1 MEDLGH
7 LNLAVETKSNDSGW
21 KKHAQR
27 NAWRTF
33 RRYGIGWK
41 VPLSVFHFTGSE
53 GEVLEIP
60 YIAPKDILQF
70 LLKQHPDILFGEV
83 RSGPGY
89 ALQLKEFWAAYQQQ
103 HEGHQIFDSE
113 SGLDTAYT
121 LPLLVHGDE
130 GRGKRRTNT
139 FILFLETPFGLGEP
153 LSSAS
158 SRKRKRRDQSGCAP
172 PQKHLEKFKQGRN
185 VEQPTWYKS
194 VLGMRTNTK
203 GNCFLQRWPLV
214 VVPGV
219 VYKAHPTLLYEIH
232 KLVGLQLKAL
242 YYEGFHGPNGRSFF
256 GSIIGI
262 KGDMKYHTQ
271 VGKLTRSYEHQGVI
285 RDLPCCHECL
295 GGTPTIPWED
305 CSERP
310 IWEASMFTTR
320 PWDDA
325 ASPPLLSVPFDRGA
339 PEEIFRKDPF
349 HIGKVGVMRDVIG
362 SILFWCVELGY
373 FGQGD
378 VPTKLQS
385 AHGSFRLYCHS
396 TGQHPSLRSFTKA
409 LFMYKSRKSFPWS
422 NTKGSD
428 SVLLLK
434 WIRVSLKGFIQDPT
448 QDVHLEV
455 LELMH
460 STVSAALSYYN
471 GLYSHG
477 LFLSRPCAVDLYLNG
492 RRFIAGFNLL
502 AQKFLGQRNLFAV
515 KPKLH
520 MWVHCLVEIRQALE
534 RGSFVVSNPLTYN
547 CEGNEDAIGR
557 ISRLSRRLDSRGVSS
572 RTLQCSLV
580 QAHLAHRRF
589 KGIG

>member
-1 MEDLGH
+1 MDQ
-7 LNLAVETKSNDSGW
+7 VETLPFEPSASMMDAHNEDAIVIDDEPDSQPRYCQEESMPCCDSDLPKSRWCAICLEQSVGDEVPATQAEALTSEDEAAKPTAKENDEQDEKPHGRMPDEVPDL
-21 KKHAQR
+21 AD
-27 NAWRTF
+27 A
-33 RRYGIGWK
+33 K
-41 VPLSVFHFTGSE
+41 VPLVARRQQLELGKATADDDEEDEEEDEKSKKRRK
-53 GEVLEIP
+53 VLAKAKAKAKSKAKAKAKATAKAKAKAKSKAKAKAKSSSK
-60 YIAPKDILQF
+60 APKRKAAEEDPSEEDKKKHKDNKTANEVAENQDEEIKIAENKSQERRLWRQ
-70 LLKQHPDILFGEV
+70 LRKRTRRRRLKQVGRRPTMAKRLA
-83 RSGPGY
+83 RSRFQTAGS
-89 ALQLKEFWAAYQQQ
+89 LLLLAA
-103 HEGHQIFDSE
+103 
-113 SGLDTAYT
+113 
-121 LPLLVHGDE
+121 
-130 GRGKRRTNT
+130 
-139 FILFLETPFGLGEP
+139 
-153 LSSAS
+153 
-158 SRKRKRRDQSGCAP
+158 
-172 PQKHLEKFKQGRN
+172 
-185 VEQPTWYKS
+185 
-194 VLGMRTNTK
+194 
-203 GNCFLQRWPLV
+203 
-214 VVPGV
+214 
-219 VYKAHPTLLYEIH
+219 
-232 KLVGLQLKAL
+232 
-242 YYEGFHGPNGRSFF
+242 
-256 GSIIGI
+256 
-262 KGDMKYHTQ
+262 
-271 VGKLTRSYEHQGVI
+271 
-285 RDLPCCHECL
+285 
-295 GGTPTIPWED
+295 
-305 CSERP
+305 
-310 IWEASMFTTR
+310 
-320 PWDDA
+320 
-325 ASPPLLSVPFDRGA
+325 
-339 PEEIFRKDPF
+339 

-534 RGSFVVSNPLTYN
+534 RGSFVASNPLTYN

-557 ISRLSRRLDSRGVSS
+557 ISRLSRRLDSRGVH
-572 RTLQCSLV
+572 LEPCSAL
-580 QAHLAHRRF
+580 
-589 KGIG
+589 